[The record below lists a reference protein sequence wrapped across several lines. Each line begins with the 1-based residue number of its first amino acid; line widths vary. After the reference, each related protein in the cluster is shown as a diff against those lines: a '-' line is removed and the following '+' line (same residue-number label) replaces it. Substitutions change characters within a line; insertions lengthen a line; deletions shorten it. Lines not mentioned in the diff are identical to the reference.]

1 MIYPITAAMVV
12 YADETN
18 CSTTADLRWS
28 QMSDGLRC
36 EAKRSQTTKVSP
48 LSREVMPSEELNMNA
63 VPNFQ
68 VNHSK
73 PKREVILCKFP

>member
-18 CSTTADLRWS
+18 CYTTADLRWS

-36 EAKRSQTTKVSP
+36 EAKRSQTTGGQSTF
-48 LSREVMPSEELNMNA
+48 LGSYAFRGTEHECSTQ
-63 VPNFQ
+63 FS
-68 VNHSK
+68 SK
-73 PKREVILCKFP
+73 P